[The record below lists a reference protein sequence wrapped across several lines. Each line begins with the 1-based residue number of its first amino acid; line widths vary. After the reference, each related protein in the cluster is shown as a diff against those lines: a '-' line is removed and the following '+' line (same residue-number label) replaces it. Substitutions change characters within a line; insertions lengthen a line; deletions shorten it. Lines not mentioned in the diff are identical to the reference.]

1 MKGSMTDLNKFVFVC
16 SSVFIT
22 MLLMSLGPLLVGADG
37 NYPETGIKKCT
48 QKKSTVDFIGPLCI
62 PFGQDGGWTKES
74 EENCKSS
81 FKSTCPE
88 FNEAECLWYPW
99 KPSDRSLNVNELQLP
114 CCRLKYYASRVLSKK
129 YTWMEILYTNQ
140 YGTNLNNT
148 VYDVVEIH
156 RLIKN
161 HEVFGD
167 NDQPDWPGNVLDPKG
182 ERGLPWVELKNN
194 SKPLDLL
201 GSKICPNNKD
211 EQQTCAKKVV
221 EYLRNNF
228 QSGFDP
234 KLPVLS
240 DYLKG
245 RLVNSTYHYTPSC
258 SVAMIGGLKTNVC
271 SVQYYNDVEYKSYV
285 SGTNN
290 LTDRYLE
297 AQVYTNPKGGEAV
310 IRYAYIHTYIS

>member
-1 MKGSMTDLNKFVFVC
+1 MKGNSMTDLSKFVFVC

-62 PFGQDGGWTKES
+62 PLGPDTWTKES
-74 EENCKSS
+74 EDNCKNA

-88 FNEAECLWYPW
+88 FNVAECLWYPW

-211 EQQTCAKKVV
+211 EQEMCAKKVV
-221 EYLRNNF
+221 EYLENNF

-258 SVAMIGGLKTNVC
+258 SAAMIGGLKTNVC
-271 SVQYYNDVEYKSYV
+271 TVQYYINVEYKYSYR
-285 SGTNN
+285 TRI
-290 LTDRYLE
+290 LIDRYLE

>member
-22 MLLMSLGPLLVGADG
+22 MQLMSLGPLLVGADG

-62 PFGQDGGWTKES
+62 PLGPDTWTKES
-74 EENCKSS
+74 EDNCKNA

-88 FNEAECLWYPW
+88 FNVAECLWYSW

-140 YGTNLNNT
+140 YGTDPNNT

-211 EQQTCAKKVV
+211 EKKMCAEKVV
-221 EYLRNNF
+221 EFLKANF
-228 QSGFDP
+228 KDGFKVV
-234 KLPVLS
+234 KLPDS
-240 DYLKG
+240 MK
-245 RLVNSTYHYTPSC
+245 NATKTYEYSPSC
-258 SVAMIGGLKTNVC
+258 SFAL
-271 SVQYYNDVEYKSYV
+271 V
-285 SGTNN
+285 SGIK
-290 LTDRYLE
+290 TDVCKVKYRMNVDYQGNYTVQLLE
-297 AQVYTNPKGGEAV
+297 AQVYTNPKGGDAL
-310 IRYAYIHTYIS
+310 IRYAYRHTQIL

>member
-1 MKGSMTDLNKFVFVC
+1 MKGNSMTDLSKFVFVC

-62 PFGQDGGWTKES
+62 PLGPDTWTKES
-74 EENCKSS
+74 EDNCKNA

-88 FNEAECLWYPW
+88 FNVAECLWYPW

-114 CCRLKYYASRVLSKK
+114 CCRLKYFASRGFSKK

-211 EQQTCAKKVV
+211 EKKICAEKVV
-221 EYLRNNF
+221 EFLKANF
-228 QSGFDP
+228 KDGFKVV
-234 KLPVLS
+234 KLPDS
-240 DYLKG
+240 MK
-245 RLVNSTYHYTPSC
+245 NATKTYEYSPSC
-258 SVAMIGGLKTNVC
+258 SFAL
-271 SVQYYNDVEYKSYV
+271 V
-285 SGTNN
+285 SGIK
-290 LTDRYLE
+290 TDVCKVKFRMNVDYQGNYTVQLLE
-297 AQVYTNPKGGEAV
+297 AQVYTNPKGGDAL
-310 IRYAYIHTYIS
+310 IRYAYRHTQIL

>member
-1 MKGSMTDLNKFVFVC
+1 MKGNSMTDLSKFVFVC

-74 EENCKSS
+74 EDNCKNS

-99 KPSDRSLNVNELQLP
+99 KPSDRSLNVNELQIP

-211 EQQTCAKKVV
+211 EKKICAEKVV
-221 EYLRNNF
+221 EFLKANF
-228 QSGFDP
+228 KDGFKVV
-234 KLPVLS
+234 KLPDS
-240 DYLKG
+240 MK
-245 RLVNSTYHYTPSC
+245 NATKTYEYSPSC
-258 SVAMIGGLKTNVC
+258 SFAL
-271 SVQYYNDVEYKSYV
+271 V
-285 SGTNN
+285 SGIK
-290 LTDRYLE
+290 TDVCKVKYRINVDYQGNYTVQLLE

>member
-1 MKGSMTDLNKFVFVC
+1 MKGSMTDFSKCVSVC

-62 PFGQDGGWTKES
+62 PLGPDTWTKES
-74 EENCKSS
+74 EDNCKNA

-88 FNEAECLWYPW
+88 FNVAECLWYPW

-114 CCRLKYYASRVLSKK
+114 CCRLKYFASRGFSKK

-211 EQQTCAKKVV
+211 EKKICAEKVV
-221 EYLRNNF
+221 EFLKANF
-228 QSGFDP
+228 KDGFKVV
-234 KLPVLS
+234 KLPDS
-240 DYLKG
+240 MK
-245 RLVNSTYHYTPSC
+245 NATKTYEYSPSC
-258 SVAMIGGLKTNVC
+258 SFAL
-271 SVQYYNDVEYKSYV
+271 V
-285 SGTNN
+285 SGIK
-290 LTDRYLE
+290 TDVCKVKFRMNVDYQGNYTAQLLE
-297 AQVYTNPKGGEAV
+297 AQVYTNPKGGDAL
-310 IRYAYIHTYIS
+310 IRYAYRHTQIL

>member
-22 MLLMSLGPLLVGADG
+22 MQLMSLGPLLVGADG

-62 PFGQDGGWTKES
+62 PLGPDTWTKES
-74 EENCKSS
+74 EDNCKNA

-88 FNEAECLWYPW
+88 FNVAECLWYSW

-114 CCRLKYYASRVLSKK
+114 CCRLKYFASRVLSKK

-211 EQQTCAKKVV
+211 EKKICAEKVV
-221 EYLRNNF
+221 EFLKANF
-228 QSGFDP
+228 KDGFKVV
-234 KLPVLS
+234 KLPDS
-240 DYLKG
+240 MK
-245 RLVNSTYHYTPSC
+245 NATKTYEYSPSC
-258 SVAMIGGLKTNVC
+258 SFAL
-271 SVQYYNDVEYKSYV
+271 V
-285 SGTNN
+285 SGIK
-290 LTDRYLE
+290 TDVCKVKYRMNVDYQGNYTVQLLE
-297 AQVYTNPKGGEAV
+297 AQVYTNPKGGDAL
-310 IRYAYIHTYIS
+310 IRYAYRHTQIL

>member
-1 MKGSMTDLNKFVFVC
+1 MKGSMTDFSKFVFMC

-62 PFGQDGGWTKES
+62 LGPDTWTKES
-74 EENCKSS
+74 EDNCKNA

-88 FNEAECLWYPW
+88 FNVAECLWYPW

-114 CCRLKYYASRVLSKK
+114 CCRLKYFASRGFSKK

-211 EQQTCAKKVV
+211 EKKICAEKVV
-221 EYLRNNF
+221 EFLKANF
-228 QSGFDP
+228 KDGFKVV
-234 KLPVLS
+234 KLPDS
-240 DYLKG
+240 MK
-245 RLVNSTYHYTPSC
+245 NATKTYEYSPSC
-258 SVAMIGGLKTNVC
+258 SFAL
-271 SVQYYNDVEYKSYV
+271 V
-285 SGTNN
+285 SGIK
-290 LTDRYLE
+290 TDVCKVKFRMNVDYQGNYTVQLLE
-297 AQVYTNPKGGEAV
+297 AQVYTNPKGGDAL
-310 IRYAYIHTYIS
+310 IRYAYRHTQIL